1 MKKFLSLLL
10 LIVGVVF
17 AAIFIS
23 KDGPEENK
31 AELALKFE
39 EVASYFE
46 VRDVQRLDVSE
57 AAVSWH
63 LDHISLVIQ
72 QIYQTLKKSEVE
84 EYS

>member
-1 MKKFLSLLL
+1 ML

-46 VRDVQRLDVSE
+46 VRDVQRLVVSE